1 MLSAV
6 TRVPATAR
14 YWPRSGDKASPRPGP
29 SVRAELVQLN
39 TRLLAMEREQRI
51 QFERIAQLQHQL
63 DELTRLVKK
72 IVR

>member
-1 MLSAV
+1 MLSAG
-6 TRVPATAR
+6 RLIPATAR
-14 YWPRSGDKASPRPGP
+14 YWPRSGDKAASKLGP

-39 TRLLAMEREQRI
+39 TRLLAIEREQRI

-63 DELTRLVKK
+63 DELTRLIKK